1 MGVRPLLA
9 VVFGAAE
16 NEAFVSTRC
25 QRSNVNGNV
34 GFSGDIT
41 NPVVAAARD
50 ADVAEEVTGF
60 ADQGRAVIV
69 QASGPHIA
77 LAVLV
82 GTGGDKDGVCL
93 SDPGFVAG
101 GAGRV
106 RAIHGIPCDAFTG
119 GFECAKVDFLH
130 IGHFVCLNEDAVIA
144 IERELLVFEMVVVPL
159 GKCAGFSGGEVD
171 APDFT

>member
-1 MGVRPLLA
+1 MRVRPLLA

-16 NEAFVSTRC
+16 NEAFVGTRC

-34 GFSGDIT
+34 GFSGDVT

-50 ADVAEEVTGF
+50 ADVAEDVTGF
-60 ADQGRAVIV
+60 TDQGRLVVV

-77 LAVLV
+77 LAILV

-101 GAGRV
+101 GPRCV
-106 RAIHGIPCDAFTG
+106 RAIHGIPCDAFTV
-119 GFECAKVDFLH
+119 GFECAKVDFCH
-130 IGHFVCLNEDAVIA
+130 IGHFVCLDEDAVVA
-144 IERELLVFEMVVVPL
+144 IERELLVLEMVVVSL
-159 GKCAGFSGGEVD
+159 GKCTGFTGGEID
-171 APDFT
+171 TPDFT